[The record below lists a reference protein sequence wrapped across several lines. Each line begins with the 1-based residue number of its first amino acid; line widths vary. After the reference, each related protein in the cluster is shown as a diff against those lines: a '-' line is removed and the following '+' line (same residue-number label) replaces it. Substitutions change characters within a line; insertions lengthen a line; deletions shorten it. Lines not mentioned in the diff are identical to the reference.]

1 MITQFCPSIQ
11 TVPKIQRCSAD
22 RKPVESAHILLR
34 QEEFH
39 YYYLGGRPRS
49 IALFVLRRE
58 DGY

>member
-1 MITQFCPSIQ
+1 MVTQFGTSIQ
-11 TVPKIQRCSAD
+11 TVLKIERCSAD
-22 RKPVESAHILLR
+22 RKPVESAHILRR

-39 YYYLGGRPRS
+39 YYCLGGRPRS